1 MHNSSNVPTELD
13 SAATE
18 GQGAGRDLADFLK
31 GRRYAKYVR
40 LVFAALGSIP
50 WIGGFIAAGAA
61 LHAEVEQGR
70 VNELSKRWLE
80 EHQDKLNELNEDLT
94 QMMLG
99 VSVLQSQPLE
109 YQSQ

>member
-1 MHNSSNVPTELD
+1 MHDSSNVPTELD

-18 GQGAGRDLADFLK
+18 RQGAGRDLADFLK

-70 VNELSKRWLE
+70 VNELSKRWLD
-80 EHQDKLNELNEDLT
+80 EHQENSTN
-94 QMMLG
+94 
-99 VSVLQSQPLE
+99 
-109 YQSQ
+109 